1 MTAYATIERVNDRQ
15 KTEFFHI
22 NFDFKK
28 MHEIHGSFIGLHR
41 LDKGNRLGEK
51 EVVELHLAALGN
63 TTL

>member
-1 MTAYATIERVNDRQ
+1 
-15 KTEFFHI
+15 
-22 NFDFKK
+22 
-28 MHEIHGSFIGLHR
+28 MHKIHGSFIGLHR